1 MRNRLNDVFTNSLT
15 GDGIFAYLDAFDV
28 PWKND
33 VDADSLDLDYHG
45 NISGDKLT
53 SPLVEKFKTG
63 ETLTNAERTTLAQT
77 IWSIYGVNWT
87 REYNVL
93 ALEYE
98 PIENYNMR
106 EEMTNDE
113 TVMEYGK
120 ESTRSGS
127 ETDSPN
133 LTNTSSGEVYAFNSS
148 DPVPTEEQST
158 TAKGTATHTFNA
170 VKDTESGSDTHTRNY
185 ELTRSGNVGVTTSQQ
200 MIESEIALW
209 RWNFFHDVVYPDIDK
224 ILTLKIY

>member
-1 MRNRLNDVFTNSLT
+1 MRNRLNDVFTNALT
-15 GDGIFAYLDAFDV
+15 GDGIFEYLDAFDV
-28 PWKND
+28 PWKSE
-33 VDADSLDLDYHG
+33 VDAQSLDLDYHG

-53 SPLVEKFKTG
+53 SPLVEKIKTG

-77 IWSIYGVNWT
+77 IWMIYGVNWT
-87 REYNVL
+87 REYNIL

-113 TVMEYGK
+113 TVTEYGK

-127 ETDSPN
+127 ETDTPN
-133 LTNTSSGEVYAFNSS
+133 LTNTSSGDVYAFNSP
-148 DPVPTEEQST
+148 DPVPTEKQST
-158 TAKGTATHTFNA
+158 TATGTATHTFNA
-170 VKDTESGSDTHTRNY
+170 VKDAESGSDTHTRNY
-185 ELTRSGNVGVTTSQQ
+185 LLTRSGNVGVTTSQQ

-209 RWNFFHDVVYPDIDK
+209 RWNYFHDVVFPDIDR